1 MRKKDLKKESGGG
14 ELEEEKEI
22 SEDES
27 TRGVIVEEN
36 EPTEDEPYQ
45 QRHRLQYRR

>member
-1 MRKKDLKKESGGG
+1 MKKKDLKKESGGG

-36 EPTEDEPYQ
+36 EPTEDNPTNSDTDSNMG
-45 QRHRLQYRR
+45 R